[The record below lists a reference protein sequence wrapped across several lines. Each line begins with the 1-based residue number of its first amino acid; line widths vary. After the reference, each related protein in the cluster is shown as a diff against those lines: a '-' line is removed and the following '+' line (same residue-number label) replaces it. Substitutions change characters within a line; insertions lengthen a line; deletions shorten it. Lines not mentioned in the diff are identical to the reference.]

1 MCNCGGGRVDIDFKT
16 ITKKEDKKVKKE
28 DKHKEDKHKKDKKKD
43 NNLAINIKKIF
54 GV

>member
-16 ITKKEDKKVKKE
+16 IKNDKK
-28 DKHKEDKHKKDKKKD
+28 DKHKKDNKKDKHKKDKHKK
-43 NNLAINIKKIF
+43 NNDLSFNIKKIF